1 MEHKKAKNGRL
12 QETFDVTDIQER
24 EMNATIA
31 HLIWVVA
38 STTTEEVKAQIGI
51 LKAQIGIPE
60 ASMADHKAQ
69 AFASAAETVT
79 RL

>member
-1 MEHKKAKNGRL
+1 MEHKRAENGKLR
-12 QETFDVTDIQER
+12 ETSYVTNIQER

-38 STTTEEVKAQIGI
+38 STTTEEVRARIGI
-51 LKAQIGIPE
+51 LE

-69 AFASAAETVT
+69 AFAFAVEMVT
-79 RL
+79 RS